1 MKGVFVVAV
10 TLLFFASQVPAV
22 EYFVATYGDNSN
34 DGRSV
39 NAPWRTIQH
48 AINRTGPGDTINIRA
63 GTYRGS
69 LLINTHQGGEENRY
83 KTLRAYNSEKVYVKG
98 SRLVTGWIME
108 NDGIY
113 RKEGWG
119 VNSQQVFVNGQP
131 LQQIGWPDE
140 AFTDRAHG
148 ALYGPDRKYWEVGT
162 GKADLVD
169 DSFPHGAFY
178 YDRQTGTLYVRLS
191 NGEDPN
197 SKVMEASYWTRP
209 MQSRAP
215 YVRLQGLT
223 FLHSN
228 SLDVSEYLSGVLI
241 EGHHTIME
249 QCVVARMDFG
259 GVAIMP
265 GAESVIIRNSVITQN
280 GNNGIATNHGRNF
293 RITGNTITA
302 NNYRNF
308 NAGWHAGGIKS
319 AGISHGLIYNND
331 ISYNRGDG
339 IWWDVG
345 GGDWGGNTVTISQ
358 NFLRFNNNG
367 RNPDGVPHGNAAIH
381 YEISKNGRIFSNVII
396 GGRRGIYLSASSDT
410 FVADNTIT
418 NVDERGGM
426 AGIELGGVPR
436 AGYEASRN
444 RIYRN
449 AIRNTRGTWAADYR
463 ELRTVMREDA
473 AGNYIDDNI
482 YYRKGYSTVFALKGD
497 PDNGYPHVNVTT
509 LSLWK
514 QRNSGG
520 FDRNSRLEP

>member
-1 MKGVFVVAV
+1 MKPVLLVAL
-10 TLLFFASQVPAV
+10 TLLLLVSQARAA
-22 EYFVATYGDNSN
+22 EFFVATYGADSN

-39 NAPWRTIQH
+39 NAPWRSIQH

-69 LLINTHQGGEENRY
+69 LLINTHLGGEATRY
-83 KTLRAYNSEKVYVKG
+83 KTLRAYNSEKVFIKG
-98 SRLVTGWIME
+98 SQQVTGWIME

-119 VNSQQVFVNGQP
+119 VNSQQVFVNGNP

-148 ALYGPDRKYWEVGT
+148 ALYGPERKYWEVGS
-162 GKADLVD
+162 GKADLVND
-169 DSFPHGAFY
+169 QFPHGAFY
-178 YDRQTGTLYVRLS
+178 YDRQTGTLYVRLR

-197 SKVMEASYWTRP
+197 SKTMEASYWTRP
-209 MQSRAP
+209 LHSRAP
-215 YVRLQGLT
+215 YVRLKGLT
-223 FLHSN
+223 FMHSN
-228 SLDVSEYLSGVLI
+228 SLDVSQYLSGVLI
-241 EGHHTIME
+241 EGHHTIMDE
-249 QCVVARMDFG
+249 CVVAWMDFG

-265 GAESVIIRNSVITQN
+265 GAMSVTIRNSTIMKN

-293 RITGNTITA
+293 RIAGNTITG

-319 AGISHGLIYNND
+319 VGISQGLIYNNNV
-331 ISYNRGDG
+331 SYNRGDG

-345 GGDWGGNTVTISQ
+345 GGDWGSNTVTISR
-358 NFLRFNNNG
+358 NVLRFNNAGTNPAGEANG
-367 RNPDGVPHGNAAIH
+367 SAAIH
-381 YEISKNGRIFSNVII
+381 YEISKNGRIFRNVIV

-418 NVDERGGM
+418 NIDERGGM

-449 AIRNTRGTWAADYR
+449 AIKNTRGSWAPEYR
-463 ELRTVMREDA
+463 ELRTVRRGDA
-473 AGNYIDDNI
+473 MDNYIDDNI
-482 YYRKGYSTVFALKGD
+482 YYRNGNNAIFSLKGD
-497 PDNGYPHVNVTT
+497 PDNGFPHVNVTT
-509 LSLWK
+509 LLLWK
-514 QRNSGG
+514 QKNLAR
-520 FDRNSRLEP
+520 FDANSRLGP